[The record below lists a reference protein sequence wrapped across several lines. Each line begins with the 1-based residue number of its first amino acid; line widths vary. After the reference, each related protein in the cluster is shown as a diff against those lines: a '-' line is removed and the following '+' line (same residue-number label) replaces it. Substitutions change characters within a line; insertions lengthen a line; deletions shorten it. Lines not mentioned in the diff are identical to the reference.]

1 MTSFRDVYDVVRE
14 MGAELLAISGD
25 HVWAHKA
32 FSRSLDGIPYPLL
45 ADWGQAVTKLYGVQ
59 NAERFCPIRS
69 AFVVDREGIL
79 RFVNAEFNTRDPGH
93 YAQVLEE
100 LQKLP

>member
-1 MTSFRDVYDVVRE
+1 

-32 FSRSLDGIPYPLL
+32 FSRSLDGVPYPLL
-45 ADWGQAVTKLYGVQ
+45 ADWGMAVTKLYGVH
-59 NAERFCPIRS
+59 NAERNCPIRS
-69 AFVVDREGIL
+69 AFVVDREGTL